1 MTHLCRK
8 AGTDLHFFLPQ
19 CDTGNDLHPDSLVRL
34 WISLILCLKSCMIL
48 GTADQSVNIGSD
60 FIWELDTLSGD
71 VSGAPV
77 VHCQFQGVI
86 GGSKCPEN
94 E

>member
-1 MTHLCRK
+1 
-8 AGTDLHFFLPQ
+8 
-19 CDTGNDLHPDSLVRL
+19 
-34 WISLILCLKSCMIL
+34 MIL